1 MIEKE
6 AVKAVL
12 EKAIEGTDL
21 FVVDVSVDKSNRIV
35 VEIDSDTVVDI
46 DECVRLTRAV
56 EAEFDRDVED
66 YELEI
71 GSVGLTTPLT
81 MPRQYAKYIGKD
93 VEILTK
99 DGKKLKGELRSCDE
113 EGFVVAISKKV
124 KPEGAKR
131 PVIVAEDNVFKYE
144 EIKYTKYLIEF

>member
-71 GSVGLTTPLT
+71 GSVG
-81 MPRQYAKYIGKD
+81 
-93 VEILTK
+93 
-99 DGKKLKGELRSCDE
+99 
-113 EGFVVAISKKV
+113 
-124 KPEGAKR
+124 
-131 PVIVAEDNVFKYE
+131 
-144 EIKYTKYLIEF
+144 

>member
-35 VEIDSDTVVDI
+35 VEIDSDTIVDI

-99 DGKKLKGELRSCDE
+99 DGKKLKGELRGCDD

>member
-6 AVKAVL
+6 AVKTVL

-21 FVVDVSVDKSNRIV
+21 FIVGVSIDKSNRIV
-35 VEIDSDTVVDI
+35 VEIDSDTMVDI

-131 PVIVAEDNVFKYE
+131 PVIVAEDNAFKYE

>member
-99 DGKKLKGELRSCDE
+99 DGKKLKGELRGCDD